1 MKAVRGATVAMADTE
16 EAVIEATRELIEE
29 IISKNSLIQ
38 DNIIS
43 ILLVS
48 THDITSAFPG
58 KALREMGLG
67 HLAVI
72 DTLAPN
78 IKEDIPLCIRVML
91 NIDSSNDIN
100 HVYLRDAKKLRPD
113 R

>member
-1 MKAVRGATVAMADTE
+1 
-16 EAVIEATRELIEE
+16 
-29 IISKNSLIQ
+29 
-38 DNIIS
+38 
-43 ILLVS
+43 
-48 THDITSAFPG
+48 
-58 KALREMGLG
+58 MGLG